1 MGEYEKS
8 YDAFEESLA
17 YMPDPYVMNNYA
29 FFLATDRKMLN
40 RALELS
46 TEANVTILNEPN
58 FLDTQALILNLLDRN
73 DEALELIQK
82 AQELIAQ
89 KGIADA
95 VYLER
100 EGDILWD
107 LERFEEARVKWSE
120 AVEAGGGKKRLN
132 EKLNREVE

>member
-1 MGEYEKS
+1 MTKRWNLFKS
-8 YDAFEESLA
+8 PGADCA
-17 YMPDPYVMNNYA
+17 
-29 FFLATDRKMLN
+29 
-40 RALELS
+40 
-46 TEANVTILNEPN
+46 
-58 FLDTQALILNLLDRN
+58 
-73 DEALELIQK
+73 
-82 AQELIAQ
+82 

-107 LERFEEARVKWSE
+107 LEKFEEARVKWSE